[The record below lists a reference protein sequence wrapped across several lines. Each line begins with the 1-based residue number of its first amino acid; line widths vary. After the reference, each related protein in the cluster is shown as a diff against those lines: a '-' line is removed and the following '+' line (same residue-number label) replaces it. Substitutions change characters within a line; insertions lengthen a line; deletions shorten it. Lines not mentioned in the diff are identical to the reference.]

1 MYIHNNVGAM
11 TALHMLG
18 GTTRSRETAF
28 NEVATGKSIGSAS
41 DNAAIWAI
49 SQIMEAD
56 VSGFSA
62 LSDTLSLSEATVSV
76 ASVGAERAT
85 EILGEMKQLAVLGTG
100 QNVNHAIIEEQMAH
114 KTSQLNS
121 IINSSQFNG
130 VNLLRTDIDGTG
142 ATAMTV
148 ASSLD
153 RPGGGGSP
161 VLSNITVN
169 SLDLEGSPS
178 FNINGRTAI
187 TDSASAA
194 TALTE
199 IEGFMQYAIDGAAAL
214 GASASRIADQN
225 QFIGKLADV
234 TRMSIS
240 KMTDANM
247 EEAITRMMAM
257 EVQHKLGIISLNI
270 ANSMP
275 ETLLKL

>member
-1 MYIHNNVGAM
+1 MYIYNNVGAM

-41 DNAAIWAI
+41 DNAALWAI

>member
-41 DNAAIWAI
+41 DNAALWAI